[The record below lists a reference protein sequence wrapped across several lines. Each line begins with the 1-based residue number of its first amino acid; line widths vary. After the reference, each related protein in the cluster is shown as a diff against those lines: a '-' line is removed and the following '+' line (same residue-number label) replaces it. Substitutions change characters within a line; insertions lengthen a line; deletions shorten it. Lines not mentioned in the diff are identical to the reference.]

1 MRCYL
6 NRRKRAPFLTEVH
19 REDCR
24 ARGDN
29 GRFLGSFRTL
39 RQACQFARLHNSNI
53 TCCPYCVCPDTS
65 DGG

>member
-6 NRRKRAPFLTEVH
+6 SSRKRAPFLAEVH

-39 RQACQFARLHNSNI
+39 KQACQFARLHDAEI
-53 TCCPYCVCPDTS
+53 LCCPHCLSSEMSTE
-65 DGG
+65 